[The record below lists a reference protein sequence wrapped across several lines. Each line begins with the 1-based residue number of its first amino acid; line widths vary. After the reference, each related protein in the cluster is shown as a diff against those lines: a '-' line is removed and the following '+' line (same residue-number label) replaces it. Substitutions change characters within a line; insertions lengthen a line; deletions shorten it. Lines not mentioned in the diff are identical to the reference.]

1 MTISINLDK
10 AREIHRNNI
19 RAARAL
25 KFIELDVAFMQTVES
40 GNTKKRAEI
49 TKQKQALRDA
59 TKDPLIEEATLV
71 EEIKAAWNEE
81 LLGPSPYSN

>member
-10 AREIHRNNI
+10 AKEIHKDKI
-19 RAARAL
+19 RAARAS
-25 KFIELDVAFMQTVES
+25 KFTELDIAFMQTVET
-40 GNTKKRAEI
+40 GDTKKRAVI

-59 TKDPLIEEATLV
+59 TKNPAIEEATLV
-71 EEIKAAWNEE
+71 EEIKAAWDEE